1 VTVWVEVDVMETSVV
16 LVVSLVGGASG
27 LEELFEP
34 FAVTVMVI
42 GR

>member
-1 VTVWVEVDVMETSVV
+1 MWVEVEVMETSVV
-16 LVVSLVGGASG
+16 LVVSLAGETSG

-34 FAVTVMVI
+34 FGVTVMVT